1 MPCSST
7 DEGAWNGSLA
17 SNSLDSEDQ
26 RAVVVSRRST
36 GTSRPRHRQGWED
49 CMVKPCARRMRCD
62 ISSVT
67 AAGVDDNS
75 LVSLHHETDVSEGAH
90 GAVEC
95 TALAGAGSSASG
107 HVVPPLGPVQMQLAK
122 AAGAAAAAAD
132 SRAAQKQRNGE
143 GGSSDGDSDRDFFT
157 PLSSPQRDLPAPSLP
172 LTAPLRGDASEQHSR
187 LSPAEG
193 EEGGSMLLGRNDHSQ
208 LKSTSTSC
216 LPVAQECRLLLGR
229 FPLRRRFMSADCG
242 TSYAQQQQHTDAQRV
257 AAVSTVAGLQL
268 LAKTTVAG
276 EATKERMAMERRISR
291 SPLPS
296 RRCLRRAFLHRQQP
310 QQMHWL
316 HCQQRQLQHQQQ
328 RLHREPSD
336 EDIRMPLVP
345 PPVSLSPL
353 LVSTRGGPPALR
365 SLQFPAAANPPAVS
379 GAPGTEGEEALPPNS
394 SATDD
399 TPGRLQPDKRM
410 SFTFITSQSQAEEQQ
425 SCQDGAQSHCRED
438 EPLLRQRDEED
449 DQNEGL
455 QGIKRRRF
463 SLETCDA
470 TFTFPSVQT
479 AAAVASP
486 KANNRDTVG
495 LQPQQQRHAQM
506 NCVEAPACEEEV
518 DFGSYRKRK
527 RGGDCSARLLL
538 MLQPNGAA
546 AADAA
551 LLDVLGTAL
560 TAEET
565 RELRMKQQKEAEAAA
580 AAAAEAAAQAKAA
593 AAAAAAA
600 EAKAA
605 EEAQAAAQRS
615 QTEGEKAQPP
625 SAVSGE
631 AGDTRSSTVLR
642 SPAPLTVAAALPVGS
657 SAAISSPIFGSAS
670 LSQSARPAQQQLL
683 QQPQQQQGQQ
693 QQVQQQ
699 QGQQQ
704 VQQQQ
709 GQQQPQQGSGVNGAT
724 AEEFTSMHG
733 RPKLRIRRANAA
745 PPATTP
751 GISAVSDSTLRFQQQ
766 QISSV
771 NPAFGQPM
779 PQQLQMDVQRSL
791 FQLPQ
796 QPKQPSQ
803 QPSQQ
808 PPQQQAVNGL
818 GLGLAEF
825 GPTVSEVPD
834 AGNNPFA
841 FVASRSRGRG
851 GRRGGMRR
859 R

>member
-26 RAVVVSRRST
+26 RAVV
-36 GTSRPRHRQGWED
+36 
-49 CMVKPCARRMRCD
+49 
-62 ISSVT
+62 
-67 AAGVDDNS
+67 
-75 LVSLHHETDVSEGAH
+75 
-90 GAVEC
+90 
-95 TALAGAGSSASG
+95 
-107 HVVPPLGPVQMQLAK
+107 
-122 AAGAAAAAAD
+122 
-132 SRAAQKQRNGE
+132 RNGE

-291 SPLPS
+291 SPLPN
-296 RRCLRRAFLHRQQP
+296 
-310 QQMHWL
+310 
-316 HCQQRQLQHQQQ
+316 
-328 RLHREPSD
+328 

-670 LSQSARPAQQQLL
+670 LSHSPSNDTRHFSSFRFDATVSAAADKQRESCVRQQPIRFRCEQEPRSGRPAGWYEAAVTRGRMVIRREEQASNSLTGWL
-683 QQPQQQQGQQ
+683 IGQRDSWRMTWGMKQ
-693 QQVQQQ
+693 RYSAYSV
-699 QGQQQ
+699 
-704 VQQQQ
+704 
-709 GQQQPQQGSGVNGAT
+709 P
-724 AEEFTSMHG
+724 HCY
-733 RPKLRIRRANAA
+733 KLRW
-745 PPATTP
+745 
-751 GISAVSDSTLRFQQQ
+751 
-766 QISSV
+766 
-771 NPAFGQPM
+771 
-779 PQQLQMDVQRSL
+779 
-791 FQLPQ
+791 
-796 QPKQPSQ
+796 
-803 QPSQQ
+803 
-808 PPQQQAVNGL
+808 
-818 GLGLAEF
+818 
-825 GPTVSEVPD
+825 
-834 AGNNPFA
+834 
-841 FVASRSRGRG
+841 
-851 GRRGGMRR
+851 
-859 R
+859 